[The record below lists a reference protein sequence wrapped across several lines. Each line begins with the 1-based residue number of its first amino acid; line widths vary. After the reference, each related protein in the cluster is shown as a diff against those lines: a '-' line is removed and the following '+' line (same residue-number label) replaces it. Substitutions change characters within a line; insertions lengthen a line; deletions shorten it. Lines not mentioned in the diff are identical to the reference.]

1 MTPKQ
6 FTMSKIILTVAWAAS
21 LFVVVLVLNWIFNNT
36 DKITTPIAS
45 VLTATIGVFGGIPG
59 YITKW
64 YLKKTT
70 IENEPKVR
78 LGVMQEAIK
87 LQMLY
92 PTLKIYDSQQAKI
105 DFNNIVNPI
114 KNDEQRTYESR
125 INEDIGT
132 KI

>member
-36 DKITTPIAS
+36 DKITAPIAS

-92 PTLKIYDSQQAKI
+92 PTLKIYDSQQAKM

>member
-6 FTMSKIILTVAWAAS
+6 FTMSKIILIVAWATS

-92 PTLKIYDSQQAKI
+92 PTLKIYDSQQAKM

-125 INEDIGT
+125 SSEDIGT

>member
-92 PTLKIYDSQQAKI
+92 PTLKIYDSQQAKM

-125 INEDIGT
+125 ISEDIGT

>member
-6 FTMSKIILTVAWAAS
+6 FTMSKLILTVSWATS
-21 LFVVVLVLNWIFNNT
+21 LLVVAFLLNWIFNNT
-36 DKITTPIAS
+36 DKITTPVAN
-45 VLTATIGVFGGIPG
+45 VLIATIGVFGSIPG
-59 YITKW
+59 FITKW
-64 YLKKTT
+64 YLKKSAM
-70 IENEPKVR
+70 ENEPKVR

-92 PTLKIYDSQQAKI
+92 PTLKIYDSQQAKM

-114 KNDEQRTYESR
+114 KNDEQRMYESR
-125 INEDIGT
+125 INEDVGT

>member
-92 PTLKIYDSQQAKI
+92 PTLKIYDSQQAKM